1 MLESEVKSM
10 SNPRGLKLL
19 LPRPYDSSD
28 LTAMTSSEE
37 ERGEVSVLGIQS
49 VFRFRG
55 FWKLESIVYSL

>member
-19 LPRPYDSSD
+19 LPRQYDWSD

-37 ERGEVSVLGIQS
+37 ERGEVSVLGFQIS
-49 VFRFRG
+49 F
-55 FWKLESIVYSL
+55 